1 MLTSIYILLLKKVML
16 NCIFVYEKFFRL
28 SFVIKGCSGNT
39 LQRGFHVISIKI
51 IKNFIIR
58 NNTLDKVIK
67 FQRVIGKKNLIE
79 RLDKVG
85 STTENI
91 NVRHLRST
99 VV

>member
-39 LQRGFHVISIKI
+39 LQRGFHA
-51 IKNFIIR
+51 F
-58 NNTLDKVIK
+58 NTLDKVIK

>member
-1 MLTSIYILLLKKVML
+1 MFYVCLPNQIKLLLFY
-16 NCIFVYEKFFRL
+16 IFFFELRDVL
-28 SFVIKGCSGNT
+28 ET
-39 LQRGFHVISIKI
+39 LYNEVFMFLIKI
-51 IKNFIIR
+51 IKNFLIR

-79 RLDKVG
+79 RFDKVG